1 MSAHPGNRLRIG
13 LMLGLALAVSV
24 TAALAQRRGG
34 GRGGVWIEPNAA
46 YDGRFAFVRLR
57 YQEYGAA
64 GWAFDYPQ
72 MERNFMTIVQ
82 DLTTIGPHLD
92 ESNVFLMDDPE
103 LFRYPIAYLSEPGYW
118 LPTTQEAAGLRDW
131 ILKGGFL
138 IVDDFY
144 FNQWNRFEESMR
156 MVLPEGRTLPVPLE
170 HPVFDSFFRIA
181 SLDGMHH
188 PSTTQARAQYLG
200 IYEDNDPRKRLM
212 VIINYN
218 NDIGDYMEWS
228 GEGWYPV
235 NMSNDAYKFATN
247 YLIYGLSR

>member
-1 MSAHPGNRLRIG
+1 MTLRPWPRPRVG
-13 LMLGLALAVSV
+13 LVLLVALTVTVSV
-24 TAALAQRRGG
+24 ALAQRRG
-34 GRGGVWIEPNAA
+34 RGGLGGAIEPNAP
-46 YDGRFAFVRLR
+46 YDGQFAFVRLR
-57 YQEYGAA
+57 YQEYGPA

-72 MERNFMTIVQ
+72 MERNFMTILQ
-82 DLTTIGPHLD
+82 DLTTIGPHLQ

-103 LFRYPIAYLSEPGYW
+103 LFNHPIAYLSEPGYW
-118 LPTTQEAAGLRDW
+118 LPSDLEAAGRRDW
-131 ILKGGFL
+131 IHKGGFL

-144 FNQWNRFEESMR
+144 FNQWTNFERAMSK
-156 MVLPEGRTLPVPLE
+156 VLPDGRIHPVPLG

-188 PSTTQARAQYLG
+188 PSTQQARAEYLG
-200 IYEDNDPRKRLM
+200 IYEANDPSRRLM

>member
-1 MSAHPGNRLRIG
+1 MPRSPRPLPRV
-13 LMLGLALAVSV
+13 GLALLCVLVLAASV
-24 TAALAQRRGG
+24 ALAQRRG
-34 GRGGVWIEPNAA
+34 RGGFGGAIEPNAP
-46 YDGRFAFVRLR
+46 YDGQFAFVRLR

-72 MERNFMTIVQ
+72 MERNFMTILQ
-82 DLTTIGPHLD
+82 DLTTIGPHLQ

-103 LFRYPIAYLSEPGYW
+103 LFNYPIAYLSEPGYW
-118 LPTTQEAAGLRDW
+118 LPSESEAAGLRDW
-131 ILKGGFL
+131 IHKGGFL

-144 FNQWNRFEESMR
+144 FNQWGPFEQAMTR
-156 MVLPEGRTLPVPLE
+156 VLPEGRIQPVPLG

-188 PSTTQARAQYLG
+188 PATQQARAEYLG
-200 IYEDNDPRKRLM
+200 IYEDNDPSRRLM